1 MDTAKITTKTPDR
14 SPLAVAEALKTYT
27 KGKVVCDIGCREGD
41 MLVAFADHSYRQV
54 GVESNERLSEIT
66 KNKGFFVKNMNA
78 RSNEKLPTADVYYV
92 WVRKD
97 FNLDMVDKIQKGLV
111 VLGGDPRVGETYD
124 KELYDRHLFY
134 EKIKVKYDEGD
145 GERQK
150 GTFELTLIKKGD
162 K

>member
-14 SPLAVAEALKTYT
+14 SPLSVAEALKTYT

-41 MLVAFADHSYRQV
+41 LLVAFADYSYRQI
-54 GVESNERLSEIT
+54 GVECNEELVDIV
-66 KNKGFFVKNMNA
+66 KGKGFYVKHMNA
-78 RSNEKLPTADVYYV
+78 MGGDKLPTADVYYV

-97 FNLDMVDKIQKGLV
+97 FNLAMVDKIEKGLV
-111 VLGGDPRVGETYD
+111 VLGGDPRVGEVYD
-124 KELYDRHLFY
+124 KELYERHLFY
-134 EKIKVKYDEGD
+134 DKIKVKYDEGE

-150 GTFELTLIKKGD
+150 GTFELTLVKKGD